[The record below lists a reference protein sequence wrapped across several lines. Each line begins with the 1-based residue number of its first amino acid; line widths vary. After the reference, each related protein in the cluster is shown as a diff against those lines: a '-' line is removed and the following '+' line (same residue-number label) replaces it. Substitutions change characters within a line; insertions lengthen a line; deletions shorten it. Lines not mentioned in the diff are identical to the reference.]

1 MSKNS
6 ETEVLLTVKDL
17 WVKFKSG
24 NGYINAVKN
33 VNYNIYKG
41 KTLGLVGESGCGKSV
56 TTKTLLQLHDPKT
69 TKVEGKILF
78 EGKNIVSMG
87 KKEMND
93 IRGNHISMIFQDPM
107 TSLNPLIRVGEQVAE
122 VIVRHQKVSKNEARQ
137 KAIKLFES
145 VGINSPEQRYKQ
157 YPYEFSGGMQQRI
170 MIAIALACEPD
181 LLLADEPTTAL
192 DVTIQAEIL
201 KLMKKM
207 QKKSDMSILM
217 ITHDLGVVANICD
230 YVAVMYAGAIVEYA
244 DVHTIFEKPLH
255 PYTQGLL
262 SAMPTLGG
270 AHTKLEV
277 IEGQPPKLTCEQ
289 IVGCPFA
296 DRCKKAFDKCK
307 KENPVMTTK
316 EDGHLVCCHL
326 YQ

>member
-1 MSKNS
+1 MSKS
-6 ETEVLLTVKDL
+6 
-17 WVKFKSG
+17 
-24 NGYINAVKN
+24 
-33 VNYNIYKG
+33 
-41 KTLGLVGESGCGKSV
+41 
-56 TTKTLLQLHDPKT
+56 
-69 TKVEGKILF
+69 
-78 EGKNIVSMG
+78 
-87 KKEMND
+87 
-93 IRGNHISMIFQDPM
+93 
-107 TSLNPLIRVGEQVAE
+107 
-122 VIVRHQKVSKNEARQ
+122 EARQ
-137 KAIKLFES
+137 KAIRLFES

>member
-6 ETEVLLTVKDL
+6 ENEVLLTVKDL

-69 TKVEGKILF
+69 TKVEGEILF

-122 VIVRHQKVSKNEARQ
+122 VIVRHQKVSKSEARQ
-137 KAIKLFES
+137 KAIRLFES